1 MKIYKSIADLP
12 WPKKGDSI
20 FTPSDD
26 RRYNAC
32 FHFLQDK
39 INLYADGYLHA
50 AEMVISSIVDS
61 TDRVNNRDDKVYPIL
76 LLYHHHI
83 ELKLKNI
90 ITKGNSLLYKRE
102 KFPPHHEIYKLWIIA
117 RKIICQINK
126 DNTDKEV
133 VKTVE
138 KVIRELS
145 SISIDAE
152 GYRYPYDKEGN
163 LLLKDVDTLNLGTLR
178 RTMKRITTFLDAV
191 CEQIYVYLDYKR
203 DAEKC

>member
-1 MKIYKSIADLP
+1 MKIYKSVADLP
-12 WPKKGDSI
+12 WPKKDDSI

-32 FHFLQDK
+32 FHFSQDK

-50 AEMVISSIVDS
+50 AEMVTISIVDS

-90 ITKGNSLLYKRE
+90 ITKGNSLLDK
-102 KFPPHHEIYKLWIIA
+102 KGDFPTHHNIYELWCIA

-126 DNTDKEV
+126 DNTDKEAIS
-133 VKTVE
+133 TVE

-145 SISIDAE
+145 SISNDAE
-152 GYRYPYDKEGN
+152 GYRYPYDKKGN
-163 LLLKDVDTLNLGTLR
+163 LLLKDINTLNLDMLR
-178 RTMKRITTFLDAV
+178 RTMKKITTFLDTA

-203 DAEKC
+203 DAEKG